1 MTYKS
6 SLILSA
12 SLIATSFIMLP
23 QAAQAQQSQADDELR
38 VDEMVVT
45 ARKREESLQDVPLAV
60 TALDARAIDEL
71 HVNVI
76 TDFDKVVPNIDL
88 ADNPFAGQA
97 LGATIRGVGF
107 SDLEKSFE
115 PAVGF
120 SIDGVFL
127 ANNTGA
133 AIDGF
138 DFEQV
143 EVLRGPQGTLFGR
156 NTVGG
161 VINVTRTRP
170 TGEAGLRVGTRIG
183 NHKNRE
189 YFVVANAPQ
198 ISDILS
204 TKVYAFSKQRDTF
217 ATNIV
222 TGEKDKQTDSI
233 AYGAAFLFEPDNEK
247 VEALLSFDFFNDDSN
262 GPPTYSLSVPS
273 GPNGQGD
280 LFCDIASG
288 IIAGG
293 AAVPNG
299 AGCASGS
306 IDLARDSDFELFA
319 RGTPFVTVIDGWS
332 LTSNISFQISDN
344 LTLTSITGY
353 RETDEQLLEENVGGP
368 AVQSVEIPG
377 VGFLLGV
384 PQLELLVQNRVQTAN
399 QFSQEFRLNGTYGD
413 KLEYVAGIYYLDAE
427 YTLNGGGF
435 ANGDFGNTQ
444 ALGNVAAITQTAQQS
459 LAVAAFFDATYAIT
473 DRLSF
478 SGGFRYSYEEKD
490 FQNNFILTAAP
501 GVTGQTVDL
510 SEDWDNPT
518 WRAILKYDVNNDV
531 NVYGAY
537 SRGFRSGG
545 FNGRAASPASSGPF
559 DEETVDSFELGV
571 RAEFFGNRLRINP
584 TAFYGIYDDK
594 QEENLLAVP
603 GSNGQTIET
612 FVENASQVDIKGIEL
627 EAQAILTSELS
638 IRGSFGYVDAEFDE
652 FLVSDLSD
660 PTGQSLID
668 VADTRNLRSG
678 PDTTIS
684 AGANYTRPILSGQL
698 LLSFDALYY
707 YQDEITTSAQSD
719 PLGLG
724 RDVVASN
731 NGFDF
736 SVTVETQRA
745 SGPNLRVSGF
755 INDAFDNRN
764 GRLANSIVI
773 PNTFTFGTG
782 AVTRVYGVEATI
794 DF

>member
-170 TGEAGLRVGTRIG
+170 TGEAGLRLGTRIG
-183 NHKNRE
+183 NHRNRE

-198 ISDILS
+198 IHNILS

-262 GPPTYSLSVPS
+262 GPPTYSQFQVVQMVKATCFAISPRALLPAARLCQMERVVHP
-273 GPNGQGD
+273 GQ
-280 LFCDIASG
+280 STWH
-288 IIAGG
+288 
-293 AAVPNG
+293 
-299 AGCASGS
+299 
-306 IDLARDSDFELFA
+306 E
-319 RGTPFVTVIDGWS
+319 TVI
-332 LTSNISFQISDN
+332 LN
-344 LTLTSITGY
+344 
-353 RETDEQLLEENVGGP
+353 
-368 AVQSVEIPG
+368 
-377 VGFLLGV
+377 
-384 PQLELLVQNRVQTAN
+384 
-399 QFSQEFRLNGTYGD
+399 FSH
-413 KLEYVAGIYYLDAE
+413 
-427 YTLNGGGF
+427 
-435 ANGDFGNTQ
+435 
-444 ALGNVAAITQTAQQS
+444 AAH
-459 LAVAAFFDATYAIT
+459 
-473 DRLSF
+473 
-478 SGGFRYSYEEKD
+478 
-490 FQNNFILTAAP
+490 
-501 GVTGQTVDL
+501 
-510 SEDWDNPT
+510 
-518 WRAILKYDVNNDV
+518 
-531 NVYGAY
+531 
-537 SRGFRSGG
+537 RS
-545 FNGRAASPASSGPF
+545 
-559 DEETVDSFELGV
+559 
-571 RAEFFGNRLRINP
+571 
-584 TAFYGIYDDK
+584 
-594 QEENLLAVP
+594 
-603 GSNGQTIET
+603 
-612 FVENASQVDIKGIEL
+612 
-627 EAQAILTSELS
+627 
-638 IRGSFGYVDAEFDE
+638 
-652 FLVSDLSD
+652 
-660 PTGQSLID
+660 
-668 VADTRNLRSG
+668 
-678 PDTTIS
+678 
-684 AGANYTRPILSGQL
+684 
-698 LLSFDALYY
+698 
-707 YQDEITTSAQSD
+707 
-719 PLGLG
+719 
-724 RDVVASN
+724 
-731 NGFDF
+731 
-736 SVTVETQRA
+736 
-745 SGPNLRVSGF
+745 
-755 INDAFDNRN
+755 
-764 GRLANSIVI
+764 
-773 PNTFTFGTG
+773 
-782 AVTRVYGVEATI
+782 
-794 DF
+794 